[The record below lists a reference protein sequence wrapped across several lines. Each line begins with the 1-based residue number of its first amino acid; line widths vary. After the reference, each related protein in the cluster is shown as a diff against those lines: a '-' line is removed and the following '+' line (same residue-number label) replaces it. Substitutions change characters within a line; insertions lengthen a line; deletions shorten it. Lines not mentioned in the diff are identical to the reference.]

1 MCSRPSS
8 RRYRARYET
17 VATNSVEPLSRN
29 TFHRDGSL
37 YYDITPEMPE
47 SVARLV
53 SSGPAAEGQLGRVQ
67 AHRERATNVTHGSL
81 CGCAGCLD

>member
-8 RRYRARYET
+8 RRYRTRHET

-29 TFHRDGSL
+29 TFHRDGSS
-37 YYDITPEMPE
+37 YYDITPVMPE

-53 SSGPAAEGQLGRVQ
+53 SSGPAAEGQPGPGAPGTGHQCYPRVIM
-67 AHRERATNVTHGSL
+67 RMRGLS
-81 CGCAGCLD
+81 